1 MLYIFKNSVRVIPLY
16 QDNSLE
22 KFIPQSGNNQSQSTL
37 SPQEPEVHTCVA
49 DALYHRGDRE
59 ARVRQRFYH
68 HVVLQ
73 RCDARPGSC
82 QWFYWRLFFI
92 SLHPSIH
99 CGCAIVPSLF
109 NRLSHETTNAFARII
124 LRNSKRVQE
133 HLLRTCRQKSRS
145 LKPPRWANANLRD
158 LLRAQCGILPW

>member
-49 DALYHRGDRE
+49 DALYHRGE